1 MGKKTKAKK
10 LVLPG
15 GTSEKN
21 RDGASFIS
29 FLKKLTCAIG
39 VRLDEKV
46 TVTPTKIRSL
56 GRRNTLDLKDNRI
69 KSLFE
74 SSKD

>member
-1 MGKKTKAKK
+1 MCD
-10 LVLPG
+10 
-15 GTSEKN
+15 
-21 RDGASFIS
+21 R
-29 FLKKLTCAIG
+29 
-39 VRLDEKV
+39 RLGEKV